1 MALVLSMVLL
11 LVLEFLAS
19 PVLGLALMLVAL
31 VLVAFVLVVLVL
43 TGDSSTMILRAR
55 DVIGRC

>member
-19 PVLGLALMLVAL
+19 PVLGLALMLVA
-31 VLVAFVLVVLVL
+31 FVLVVLVL
-43 TGDSSTMILRAR
+43 AGDSSTMILRAR